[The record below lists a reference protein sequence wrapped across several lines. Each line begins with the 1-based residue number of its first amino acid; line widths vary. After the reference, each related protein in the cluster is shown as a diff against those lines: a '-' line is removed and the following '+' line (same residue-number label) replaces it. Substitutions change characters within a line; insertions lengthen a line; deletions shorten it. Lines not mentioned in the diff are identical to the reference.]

1 MRQILVEKGLLLPEY
16 KIKRDDAFLY
26 FPVKK
31 GIPGYD
37 TVECV
42 FEKRKKHPESIKKF
56 GLSSFDIVGDIA
68 IVNIPEELENQKS
81 EIAHALLQRKPIHTV
96 VEKMSEVQGEFRVRR
111 FHHLGGDKKSETVH
125 SEHGLKFHVDIN
137 TVYFNPRLS
146 TERLRIAQNIQP
158 GEVITD
164 MFCGIGP
171 FSLMIAKYSQAE
183 KIYAVDINPR
193 AIEFLKENITIN
205 KIKNV
210 IPILGDAKE
219 EVPKIGRVNR
229 IIMNLPHSAFD
240 FLPVALQYG
249 DLIHYYTI
257 TADMQGEV
265 ERVKALKVNV
275 PFTIRG
281 YKTVKT
287 YSPDMEMYRIDIS
300 TLTSEL

>member
-1 MRQILVEKGLLLPEY
+1 MRGLKVPKKAGEEVRHILVEKGLLLPEY

-37 TVECV
+37 TMECV
-42 FEKRKKHPESIKKF
+42 FEKRKEHPESIKKF

-68 IVNIPEELENQKS
+68 IVNT
-81 EIAHALLQRKPIHTV
+81 IHTV

-111 FHHLGGDKKSETVH
+111 FRHLGGDKKSETIH

-137 TVYFNPRLS
+137 TVYFNSRLS
-146 TERLRIAQNIQP
+146 TERLRIAQTVQR

-164 MFCGIGP
+164 MFCGVGP
-171 FSLMIAKYSQAE
+171 FPLMISKFSQAE
-183 KIYAVDINPR
+183 KIYAIDFNPR

-265 ERVKALKVNV
+265 ERVKALNVNV
-275 PFTIRG
+275 PLTIRG

-300 TLTSEL
+300 TVTSE